1 MKKIATF
8 LILIPLFSTLLFAV
22 TYNLG
27 LSPLKTEIEMY
38 PGDVQTFELNL
49 VNGTLADVNYQLDI
63 GTFTL
68 DESGVYVYLTKES
81 TYAFSAANW
90 IKFPNG
96 ETNVNVRA
104 LQSVKVQ
111 VSVEV
116 PRSVKYGGDYYAM
129 IWANFIPKENTSTT
143 SNASGAGI
151 SIERRFRFGSIL
163 HITVKGRPANSKL
176 VLDEVTVIN
185 LDKIAT
191 ETQRG
196 LKISAIVQNTG
207 DTSFRP
213 TGDYLIVSSD
223 NRAWARG
230 DLMMDHSDLVM
241 PGIIREMYSFYDRS
255 LPSGE
260 YTVKI
265 NVKSGN
271 RFLGHK
277 EQTFSISESTSI
289 SKSLDVNVLLSPS
302 EITGDVKAGTNQMG
316 KFELSNREF
325 KTISATVDAVSLGMD
340 ENGYWIFGSVVE
352 DVKFYPDTF
361 QLREDQKR
369 VIPFSYKVP
378 QDATGLYAFALRI
391 ENSIEDS
398 KNISIFYIPVMM
410 RIIGTTKYGFEI
422 TNVEKIMPSTPTEK
436 AFLRVWIKNTGNTFT
451 TFNVVYDVIDP
462 QMNYLTVQAQNLSEN
477 GFVIFPSTDRYV
489 DIPIGN
495 YRITKTGE
503 YRVPIMILYKGDKG
517 ANQQIK
523 TEVTFEITQEDL
535 NKIGTVIPS

>member
-8 LILIPLFSTLLFAV
+8 LIIIPLFSTLLFAV

-68 DESGVYVYLTKES
+68 DQSGVYVYLTKEL

-111 VSVEV
+111 VNVEV

-129 IWANFIPKENTSTT
+129 IWANFIPKENTQSVDSTGT
-143 SNASGAGI
+143 GI

-163 HITVKGRPANSKL
+163 HVTVKGRPANSKL

-196 LKISAIVQNTG
+196 LKISAIVQNLG

-223 NRAWARG
+223 NKVWGRG
-230 DLMMDHSDLVM
+230 DLTMDHTDLVM
-241 PGIIREMYSFYDRS
+241 PRISRELYSFYDRS

-265 NVKSGN
+265 NIKSGN

-277 EQTFSISESTSI
+277 EETFSISESTSI
-289 SKSLDVNVLLSPS
+289 SRPLDVNVLLSPS
-302 EITGDVKAGTNQMG
+302 EITGDAKAGTNQMG

-325 KTISATVDAVSLGMD
+325 KTISATVDAVSLEMD
-340 ENGYWIFGSVVE
+340 ENGYWLFGSTVE
-352 DVKFYPDTF
+352 DVKLYPDTF

-378 QDATGLYAFALRI
+378 QEATGLYAFALRI
-391 ENSIEDS
+391 MTSIEDS
-398 KNISIFYIPVMM
+398 KSISVFYIPVMM
-410 RIIGTTKYGFEI
+410 RITGTTKYGFEI
-422 TNVEKIMPSTPTEK
+422 TNVEKVMPSTPTQK
-436 AFLRVWIKNTGNTFT
+436 ALLRVWIRNTGNTFT
-451 TFNVVYDVIDP
+451 NFNIVYDVVDP
-462 QMNYLTVQAQNLSEN
+462 QMNYLTVQAQYLSDK
-477 GFVIFPSTDRYV
+477 GFNILPNVDRYV

-495 YRITKTGE
+495 YKMTKTGE
-503 YRVPIMILYKGDKG
+503 YHVPLMITYKGDKG
-517 ANQQIK
+517 ATQQIK

-535 NKIGTVIPS
+535 NRMGTVSPS

>member
-1 MKKIATF
+1 MKKIAT
-8 LILIPLFSTLLFAV
+8 LIIIPLFSTLLFAV

-68 DESGVYVYLTKES
+68 DQSGVYVYLTKES

-111 VSVEV
+111 VNVEV

-129 IWANFIPKENTSTT
+129 IWANFIPKENTQSVDSTGT
-143 SNASGAGI
+143 GI

-163 HITVKGRPANSKL
+163 HVTVKGRPANSKL
-176 VLDEVTVIN
+176 VLDEVNVVN
-185 LDKIAT
+185 LDTIAT

-196 LKISAIVQNTG
+196 LKISAIVQNLG

-223 NRAWARG
+223 NKVWGRG
-230 DLMMDHSDLVM
+230 DLTMDHTDLVM
-241 PGIIREMYSFYDRS
+241 PRISREMYSFYDRS

-265 NVKSGN
+265 NIKSGN

-277 EQTFSISESTSI
+277 EETFLISESTSI
-289 SKSLDVNVLLSPS
+289 SRPLDVNVLLSPS
-302 EITGDVKAGTNQMG
+302 EITGDAKAGTNQMG

-340 ENGYWIFGSVVE
+340 ENGYWLFGSAVE
-352 DVKFYPDTF
+352 DVKLYPDTF

-378 QDATGLYAFALRI
+378 QEATGLYAFALRI
-391 ENSIEDS
+391 MTSIEDS
-398 KNISIFYIPVMM
+398 KSISVFYIPVMM
-410 RIIGTTKYGFEI
+410 RITGTTKYGFEI
-422 TNVEKIMPSTPTEK
+422 TNVEKVMPSTPTQK
-436 AFLRVWIKNTGNTFT
+436 ALLRVWIRNTGNTFT
-451 TFNVVYDVIDP
+451 NFNIVYDVVDP
-462 QMNYLTVQAQNLSEN
+462 QMNYLTVQAQYLSDK
-477 GFVIFPSTDRYV
+477 GFNILPNVDRYV

-495 YRITKTGE
+495 YKMTKTGE
-503 YRVPIMILYKGDKG
+503 YHVPLMITYKGDKG
-517 ANQQIK
+517 ASQQIK

-535 NKIGTVIPS
+535 NRMGTVIPS

>member
-1 MKKIATF
+1 MKKIAT
-8 LILIPLFSTLLFAV
+8 LIIIPLFSTLLFAV

-68 DESGVYVYLTKES
+68 DQSGVYVYLTKES

-111 VSVEV
+111 VNVEV

-129 IWANFIPKENTSTT
+129 IWANFIPKENTQSVDSTGT
-143 SNASGAGI
+143 GI

-163 HITVKGRPANSKL
+163 HVTVKGRPSNSKL
-176 VLDEVTVIN
+176 VLDEVNVVN
-185 LDKIAT
+185 LDTIAT

-196 LKISAIVQNTG
+196 LKISAIVQNLG

-223 NRAWARG
+223 NKVWGRG
-230 DLMMDHSDLVM
+230 DLTMDHTDLVM
-241 PGIIREMYSFYDRS
+241 PRISRELYSFYDRS

-265 NVKSGN
+265 NIKSGN

-277 EQTFSISESTSI
+277 EETFSISESTSI
-289 SKSLDVNVLLSPS
+289 SRPLDVNVLLSPS
-302 EITGDVKAGTNQMG
+302 EITGDAKAGTNQMG

-340 ENGYWIFGSVVE
+340 ENGYWLFGSAVE
-352 DVKFYPDTF
+352 DVKLYPDTF

-378 QDATGLYAFALRI
+378 QEATGLYAFALRI
-391 ENSIEDS
+391 MTSIEDS
-398 KNISIFYIPVMM
+398 KSISVFYIPVMM
-410 RIIGTTKYGFEI
+410 RITGTTKYGFEI
-422 TNVEKIMPSTPTEK
+422 TNVEKVMPSTPTQK
-436 AFLRVWIKNTGNTFT
+436 ALLRVWIRNTGNTFT
-451 TFNVVYDVIDP
+451 NFNIVYDVVDP
-462 QMNYLTVQAQNLSEN
+462 QMNYLTVQAQYLSDK
-477 GFVIFPSTDRYV
+477 GFNILPNVDRYV

-495 YRITKTGE
+495 YKMTKTGE
-503 YRVPIMILYKGDKG
+503 YHVPLMITYKGDKG
-517 ANQQIK
+517 ASQQIK

-535 NKIGTVIPS
+535 NRMGTVIPS

>member
-1 MKKIATF
+1 MKKIAT
-8 LILIPLFSTLLFAV
+8 LIIIPLFSTLLFAV

-68 DESGVYVYLTKES
+68 DQSGVYVYLTKES

-104 LQSVKVQ
+104 LQNVKVQ
-111 VSVEV
+111 VNVEV

-129 IWANFIPKENTSTT
+129 IWANFIPKENTQSVDSTGT
-143 SNASGAGI
+143 GI

-163 HITVKGRPANSKL
+163 HVTVKGRPANSKL
-176 VLDEVTVIN
+176 VLDEVNVVN
-185 LDKIAT
+185 LDTIAT

-196 LKISAIVQNTG
+196 LKISAIVQNLG

-223 NRAWARG
+223 NKVWGRG
-230 DLMMDHSDLVM
+230 DLTMDHTDLVM
-241 PGIIREMYSFYDRS
+241 PRISREMYSFYDRS

-265 NVKSGN
+265 NIKSGN

-277 EQTFSISESTSI
+277 EETFSISESTSI
-289 SKSLDVNVLLSPS
+289 SRPLDVNVLLSPS
-302 EITGDVKAGTNQMG
+302 EITGDAKAGTNQMG

-340 ENGYWIFGSVVE
+340 ENGYWLFGSAVE
-352 DVKFYPDTF
+352 DIKLYPDTF

-378 QDATGLYAFALRI
+378 QEATGLYAFALRI
-391 ENSIEDS
+391 MTSIEDS
-398 KNISIFYIPVMM
+398 KSISVFYIPVMM
-410 RIIGTTKYGFEI
+410 RITGTTKYGFEI
-422 TNVEKIMPSTPTEK
+422 TNVEKVMPSTPTQK
-436 AFLRVWIKNTGNTFT
+436 ALLRVWIRNTGNTFT
-451 TFNVVYDVIDP
+451 NFNIVYDVVDP
-462 QMNYLTVQAQNLSEN
+462 QMNYLTVQAQYLSDK
-477 GFVIFPSTDRYV
+477 GFNILPNVDRYV

-495 YRITKTGE
+495 YKMTKTGE
-503 YRVPIMILYKGDKG
+503 YHVPLMITYKGDKG
-517 ANQQIK
+517 ASQQIK

-535 NKIGTVIPS
+535 NRMGTVIPS